1 MSATPGK
8 RTDLENGCYIKW
20 WANGTKKY
28 YNAEGKL
35 HRLDGPAKIYASGHN
50 SDGTGR
56 SSNYYIGGIQLD
68 RETHAKCVA
77 ALAEPMNTK
86 EGA

>member
-50 SDGTGR
+50 SDGG
-56 SSNYYIGGIQLD
+56 YYIGGIQLN

-77 ALAEPMNTK
+77 ALEAALDAEG
-86 EGA
+86 GAL